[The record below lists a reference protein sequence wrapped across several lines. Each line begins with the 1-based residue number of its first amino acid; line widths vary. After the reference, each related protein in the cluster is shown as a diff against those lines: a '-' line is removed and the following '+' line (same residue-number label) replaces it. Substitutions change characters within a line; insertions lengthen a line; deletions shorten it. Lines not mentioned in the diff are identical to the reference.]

1 MQDIALRGLVAD
13 GRAEDFDSFG
23 WFQPFGL
30 DTQGVFE
37 LLPKALQEAQQV
49 DPGYVAERH
58 ATRPLDP
65 SEPEGELLVWPTRNS
80 GLTLLLAKE
89 AGEWAMT
96 GCWPF
101 LTSGSEHDAEI
112 ERVVLAPD
120 RLRAMIEARIG
131 GELALTYHDYT
142 FAARRGLY
150 VKGFDHR
157 LVLAGI
163 AHFFGPADTTPV
175 KLGPDAPSFAALSKG
190 GAAVGE
196 DGMVTIETR
205 GMAAIFPR
213 EAIAPN
219 AYEVRGPVVRVRKPS
234 TRCSASPSGWC
245 KSPSRGSATTTMWT

>member
-131 GELALTYHDYT
+131 GDNDVDVNLD
-142 FAARRGLY
+142 
-150 VKGFDHR
+150 
-157 LVLAGI
+157 I
-163 AHFFGPADTTPV
+163 AV
-175 KLGPDAPSFAALSKG
+175 
-190 GAAVGE
+190 
-196 DGMVTIETR
+196 
-205 GMAAIFPR
+205 
-213 EAIAPN
+213 
-219 AYEVRGPVVRVRKPS
+219 
-234 TRCSASPSGWC
+234 
-245 KSPSRGSATTTMWT
+245 SATVLDGRPLPALGDDVEAVILLQGYIWIPAINTPDPAMSPASE